1 MKKLKL
7 FFACLLMA
15 VLSIGQVWADPAA
28 VGTTLFSENFGGYS
42 NTNVPSGS
50 VSTVSGKRVVY
61 GDGSVTYT
69 SADGTGTKAG
79 TTKVTTENNGN
90 LAGGTSPE
98 LMVGKK
104 GTSTG
109 ATGGSFSIA
118 GIPSG
123 GAQEITV
130 SYKQNAQN
138 LSVSISGTGYSTT
151 FTGGKPSAAGER
163 TFDITVADGADA
175 TFTLTFQAAATS
187 NVRVDDIL
195 VTVKT
200 AGEGATP
207 TCATPTF
214 DPEDGETFSDD
225 IDVEIAAESG
235 TTIYYT
241 TDGEDPTTSS
251 DVYTTALNFTETT
264 TLKAMAVKEGS
275 NNSAVATA
283 TYTKVVPFAGS
294 ILEITKDDFVASYA
308 SNNGDHEKDGVTYY
322 TNQVCLSSSSIQ
334 FQKSNGLLY
343 NKTDLG
349 EIAKIEI
356 TKTGD
361 NNLLVYSGTTEN
373 PTTGEVTG
381 SASGSVTTYT
391 FASGK
396 GFFAI
401 KCSSTALSQVTP
413 IKIYYVYS
421 APAVVAPTISG
432 ETPFS
437 TSTTVSITHADADHI
452 YYTTNGVDPTTSST
466 EYTGPF
472 TVDADGTT
480 IVKAIAVKGD
490 DVSAVASKE
499 FEKVASYTTLADIFT
514 KATEVGSTATDIYVT
529 FGGWKVSAKTSNNVF
544 LTDGTNGAVIYGSG
558 HGFNAG
564 DVLTGTVACKVQL
577 YKGFTELTSLNSGS
591 AGLTVTPGSVGD
603 PVTKTWDQLS
613 AVNTGALVT
622 LENLTY
628 DGSSLFDGVNTIPT
642 YTTFYTA
649 SFEAGKSYNLSGVY
663 QYYESAGQILP
674 RSVDDV
680 KEIIETFTVTYNNAP
695 DHGTLTIKN
704 GDDVVTSGASVNE
717 GTVLTIVTTPAEG
730 YKLAGVTVNGSAHAE
745 STLTLTENVT
755 IAATFEVNEA
765 PLVTSYVLS
774 EIGVETSHL
783 VSGMRVGDK
792 VNLPLAATEC
802 SKTFRGWTTKA
813 DFADGDESLDSYYAA
828 GAEYTLALDNKL
840 YAVYADANIV
850 TPTDHALGS
859 LTVGGTSGNTAS
871 EGYTYTS
878 NKTNDKA
885 GYTQDSGTKD
895 ADIVHL
901 QIKAESQIINEE
913 PSAIIVTAHL
923 GAGADRDEL
932 TYPVNAVLV
941 DAEGNNVGDPVV
953 LTNSIPDKNGADFSA
968 NLPTANYANV
978 RGVKISHMKEDS
990 WNIRYYSMSFKYQ
1003 TGGTTYDNYS
1013 TDCQAQVATPTFS
1026 PVAGTYTSAQTVT
1039 ISTETADATIYYTT
1053 NGDEPTSS
1061 STLYEGAVEVAES
1074 KTLKAIAVK
1083 DGMANSAVASAEYTI
1098 NLPLSTMDQIFA
1110 AATTAG
1116 STATDVNIQF
1126 NNWVVSGVST
1136 NGMNVFVT
1144 DGSKGFIIFD
1154 NGGEMGF
1161 AVGDVLSGTVACKV
1175 QLYKGAAELTTLS
1188 SATEG
1193 LDIST
1198 GGSVTPAV
1206 KAINALSGI
1215 NTGAAVTINSV
1226 QFDGT
1231 NLSDGANSIKP
1242 FNSLFAYDA
1251 LENGKYYNV
1260 TGIYQQFDATK
1271 EILPRKAADI
1281 KAVDLADPEIS
1292 YTPASAT
1299 IELGQSLP
1307 GTIFANPYELAIS
1320 YSSNN
1325 EAVATVTDAGV
1336 ISLAGGLGTAVI
1348 TASFAGN
1355 ATYAAANVTYT
1366 ITVNPASVSENVVIL
1381 AVYDTK
1387 YYAMSTTNAS
1397 SAFTAIEVEYDGSKV
1412 TVNSEADKTA
1422 IQWTKK
1428 TSGENTSF
1436 QTKDETPMYMKGTS
1450 SGAAMSLDANVCNW
1464 SWDAT
1469 NEYYYIGSRSF
1480 FYQAAGGYFKNFS
1493 ISDNMGKTGYSDKAQ
1508 VIVIAPENIVISS
1521 KVDPALAYTPASDE
1535 ITVGDAWSAPTLGYV
1550 EGFDGLAAIT
1560 YESSN
1565 EAVATVT
1572 DAGVIALAGGTG
1584 TATITATYAGNASYL
1599 AGSATYTVK
1608 VNEPAE
1614 DCDGTDDFLNTE
1626 DKGNPTSYSNRS
1638 TPNGWTAVNAG
1649 YKVIDE
1655 KAYWMI
1661 NGKTTAVGVI
1671 TSPELTGGLGSL
1683 KFRYANTNSESNGVS
1698 VKIEIKQG
1706 GDVVKEYTLT
1716 KPNSEV
1722 VQNTVYTELIENIN
1736 VEGTFQIV
1744 ITNLSPSN
1752 NTGNKDRVSI
1762 GRLCWT
1768 GYVAPEPPVVDY
1780 TVVRNDLT
1788 VGWYYTMCLD
1798 KAVTAVKAGS
1808 IWRVLSKAANGTDV
1822 ILEEVIGT
1830 LEAGRPYIFRAA
1842 ANTLEVAYTGDAV
1855 LAPVTEGNNG
1865 LVGSFT
1871 EELLD
1876 QNSNH
1881 YIIYNNALYYVNSA
1895 NVYVGEHRA
1904 YLDMTGVPAY
1914 VEPQQGNNARRRVT
1928 MAVYGKDQ
1936 AQGFENLDASEKPLK
1951 VMIDGTLYIL
1961 RGEKVYDATGRLV
1974 K

>member
-28 VGTTLFSENFGGYS
+28 AGTTLFSENFGSYS
-42 NTNVPSGS
+42 ADDVPSGS
-50 VSTVSGKRVVY
+50 VTTATGRVVY
-61 GDGSVTYT
+61 GGANVTYSCT
-69 SADGTGTKAG
+69 DGGS
-79 TTKVTTENNGN
+79 TTKIYNQNTG
-90 LAGGTSPE
+90 GGTAPE
-98 LMVGKK
+98 ILVSKSN
-104 GTSTG
+104 GT
-109 ATGGSFSIA
+109 FVIE

-123 GAQEITV
+123 DAQAITVSWTQNKQEITV
-130 SYKQNAQN
+130 AA
-138 LSVSISGTGYSTT
+138 SGTGYS
-151 FTGGKPSAAGER
+151 GSLSGKPSAVGTR

-175 TFTLTFQAAATS
+175 TFTLTFTGSGSS
-187 NVRVDDIL
+187 NVRVDDIV

-308 SNNGDHEKDGVTYY
+308 SNNGEHEKDGVAYY

-334 FQKSNGLLY
+334 FQKTSGLLY

-356 TKTGD
+356 TKTGS
-361 NNLLVYSGTTEN
+361 NNLVVYSGTTEN
-373 PTTGEVTG
+373 PSSTMVTG
-381 SASGSVTTYT
+381 SALGNVTTYT
-391 FASGK
+391 FTSGN

-401 KCSSTALSQVTP
+401 NCNGTGASNVDP

-452 YYTTNGVDPTTSST
+452 YYTMNGVDPTTSST

-480 IVKAIAVKGD
+480 IVKAIAVKGG

-499 FEKVASYTTLADIFT
+499 FEKVTSYSSLADIFT
-514 KATEVGSTATDIYVT
+514 KATEVGNTATDIYVT

-603 PVTKTWDQLS
+603 PVTKTWNQLS

-628 DGSSLFDGVNTIPT
+628 DGSSLSDGVNTIPT

-649 SFEAGKSYNLSGVY
+649 SFEDGKSYNLTGVY
-663 QYYESAGQILP
+663 QYYDTDGQILP
-674 RSVDDV
+674 RSAADVD
-680 KEIIETFTVTYNNAP
+680 EIIETFTVTYNNAP
-695 DHGTLTIKN
+695 ENGTLTIKN
-704 GDDVVTSGASVNE
+704 GDDVVTSGSALNE

-730 YKLAGVTVNGSAHAE
+730 YKLVGVTVNGSAYAE
-745 STLTLTENVT
+745 STLTLTEDVT
-755 IAATFEVNEA
+755 IAASFELNQA

-783 VSGMRVGDK
+783 NGEHVGDK
-792 VNLPLAATEC
+792 VNLPLTAASC
-802 SKTFRGWTTKA
+802 SKVFRGWDA
-813 DFADGDESLDSYYAA
+813 DADCDHAPTYAP
-828 GAEYTLALDNKL
+828 GAEITLAENNKF
-840 YAVYADANIV
+840 YAVYA
-850 TPTDHALGS
+850 TPGDNAATEGFATTSLGS
-859 LTVGGTSGNTAS
+859 TNTVTDGYAVSAAAGAQDGYYQDGGSVGNKRHVQVMVSNTETQIIPSQPSTITVTAKIGGGS
-871 EGYTYTS
+871 
-878 NKTNDKA
+878 TNDA
-885 GYTQDSGTKD
+885 LTNPVYAIFLNASG
-895 ADIVHL
+895 
-901 QIKAESQIINEE
+901 EE
-913 PSAIIVTAHL
+913 I
-923 GAGADRDEL
+923 
-932 TYPVNAVLV
+932 
-941 DAEGNNVGDPVV
+941 GDPVE
-953 LTNSIPDKNGADFSA
+953 LTSA
-968 NLPTANYANV
+968 IEVKEGKDYTVNMATSNYANV
-978 RGVKISHMKEDS
+978 RGVRIYHVKENKAGS
-990 WNIRYYSMSFKYQ
+990 GYNVRYYAISLSY
-1003 TGGTTYDNYS
+1003 TIESYSDYS

-1026 PVAGTYTSAQTVT
+1026 PAAGTYTAVQNVE
-1039 ISTETADATIYYTT
+1039 ISCETTGATIYYTT
-1053 NGDEPTSS
+1053 NGDEPTTS
-1061 STLYEGAVEVAES
+1061 STLYEGAITVDES

-1083 DGMANSAVASAEYTI
+1083 AGMANSAVATAEYTI

-1110 AATTAG
+1110 AATAAG
-1116 STATDVNIQF
+1116 GTATDANIAF
-1126 NNWVVSGVST
+1126 GNWVVSGVST
-1136 NGMNVFVT
+1136 NGKNVFVT
-1144 DGSKGFIIFD
+1144 DGTKGFIIFD

-1161 AVGDVLSGTVACKV
+1161 AVGNVLSGTVACKV

-1193 LDIST
+1193 LNIAT
-1198 GGSVTPAV
+1198 GGSVTPEV

-1231 NLSDGANSIKP
+1231 NLSDGSNEIKP

-1251 LENGKYYNV
+1251 LENEKYYNV

-1271 EILPRKAADI
+1271 EILPRSAADI
-1281 KAVDLADPEIS
+1281 QNVDLADPEIS

-1307 GTIFANPYELAIS
+1307 GTTFANPHELAIS

-1325 EAVATVTDAGV
+1325 EAVATVSNTGV
-1336 ISLAGGLGTAVI
+1336 IALGTQTGTAVI

-1381 AVYDTK
+1381 AVDNEK

-1428 TSGENTSF
+1428 TSEENTSF

-1450 SGAAMSLDANVCNW
+1450 SGAAMSLSASVCNW
-1464 SWDAT
+1464 SWDGT

-1493 ISDNMGKTGYSDKAQ
+1493 ISDNMGKPGYSDKAQ

-1608 VNEPAE
+1608 VNEPA
-1614 DCDGTDDFLNTE
+1614 DVCGGTDDFLDTE
-1626 DKGNPTSYSNRS
+1626 DKGSPTSYTDRS
-1638 TPNGWTAVNAG
+1638 TPNGWSAVNAG
-1649 YKVIDE
+1649 YKVIEE

-1762 GRLCWT
+1762 GRFCWT

-1798 KAVTAVKAGS
+1798 KAVTAVNAGS